1 MSSKS
6 KAKARSLS
14 ILSGLSLVLLM
25 VAGVA
30 CYEVP
35 EKFEPAHA
43 EDLKP
48 NVEEAEEALDAF
60 ADDLASDRPSDTDG
74 YTDRLRTYLDEN
86 SSFFGAASALVDPN
100 GVVTASP
107 YVYRDADALAVTDLA
122 VPSYEIEEQDWFSG
136 AIQADDGVW
145 TEPYFDA
152 GGGEI
157 WMITRSMALRD
168 ADGVFAVVTTDLAV
182 DGP

>member
-6 KAKARSLS
+6 KAKAGLVV
-14 ILSGLSLVLLM
+14 ILSGLLITLLM

-30 CYEVP
+30 CYEAPDKSEV
-35 EKFEPAHA
+35 ADA

-48 NVEEAEEALDAF
+48 KVEAALGAF
-60 ADDLASDRPSDTDG
+60 ADDLTADRPSDADG
-74 YTDRLRTYLDEN
+74 YADRLQAYLDEN
-86 SSFFGAASALVDPN
+86 SAFFGAAAALVDPN

-122 VPSYEIEEQDWFSG
+122 VPSYRIEEQDWFAG
-136 AIQADDGVW
+136 AIQADGGVW

-157 WMITRSMALRD
+157 WMITRSLALRD

>member
-6 KAKARSLS
+6 KTEVRSVG
-14 ILSGLSLVLLM
+14 ILSGLLIAMLM

-30 CYEVP
+30 CYEAPDTSEVA
-35 EKFEPAHA
+35 EA

-48 NVEEAEEALDAF
+48 NVEEALDAF
-60 ADDLASDRPSDTDG
+60 ADDLSADRPSDTDG
-74 YTDRLRTYLDEN
+74 YSERLRAYLDEN
-86 SSFFGAASALVDPN
+86 SAFFGAAAALVDAN

-107 YVYRDADALAVTDLA
+107 YVYRDADVLAVSDLA
-122 VPSYEIEEQDWFSG
+122 VPSYRIEEQDWFSG
-136 AIQADDGVW
+136 AIQADSGVW

-157 WMITRSMALRD
+157 WMITRSITLRD

>member
-1 MSSKS
+1 MSSIS
-6 KAKARSLS
+6 MSTARLVS
-14 ILSGLSLVLLM
+14 IVSGLLIAMLM

-30 CYEVP
+30 CYAAPDTSE
-35 EKFEPAHA
+35 ADDA

-48 NVEEAEEALDAF
+48 KVEAALDAF
-60 ADDLASDRPSDTDG
+60 ADDLSADRPTDTDG
-74 YTDRLRTYLDEN
+74 YAARLQAYLEDN
-86 SSFFGAASALVDPN
+86 SAFFGAAAAIVDPD

-107 YVYRDADALAVTDLA
+107 YVYRDAESLAVSDLA
-122 VPSYEIEEQDWFSG
+122 VPSYRIAEQDWFSG
-136 AIQADDGVW
+136 AIQADSGVW

-157 WMITRSMALRD
+157 WMITRSITLRD